1 MVAFTKLIVM
11 QGCIQEELH
20 VPEGTL
26 ISEVGGIMAEW
37 EHASKF
43 TFSQSVMAETTLEI
57 DGDEYPWQD
66 FLELDDA
73 PLSAIVGE
81 AEKVALVIGVPHQQ
95 EAAAELLPVFSA
107 LDEELEPLPVHA
119 GVTVLKVQELL
130 GQVYNGNLDGT
141 AIQIRGKGISFLS
154 LKLATIQSTSQL
166 MDCVEARVSRTP
178 ELLRPP
184 MPKALAELRLKLGVG
199 VVPKAP
205 PSPAEAATLGNESET
220 EFSAVTKAKV
230 RMAIARAQKED
241 NKQPEDMERLL
252 IANNRAIAANF
263 QPPPPGKK
271 NGGKV
276 SNTHALAL

>member
-1 MVAFTKLIVM
+1 MNAVVTRNRELISRSGSHVRAADGVARGGDPPRHSVFFFAKSVTFRGVFLIDVIYFTKWAVY
-11 QGCIQEELH
+11 H
-20 VPEGTL
+20 
-26 ISEVGGIMAEW
+26 
-37 EHASKF
+37 
-43 TFSQSVMAETTLEI
+43 
-57 DGDEYPWQD
+57 
-66 FLELDDA
+66 
-73 PLSAIVGE
+73 PL
-81 AEKVALVIGVPHQQ
+81 
-95 EAAAELLPVFSA
+95 
-107 LDEELEPLPVHA
+107 
-119 GVTVLKVQELL
+119 
-130 GQVYNGNLDGT
+130 
-141 AIQIRGKGISFLS
+141 IQIRGKGISFLS